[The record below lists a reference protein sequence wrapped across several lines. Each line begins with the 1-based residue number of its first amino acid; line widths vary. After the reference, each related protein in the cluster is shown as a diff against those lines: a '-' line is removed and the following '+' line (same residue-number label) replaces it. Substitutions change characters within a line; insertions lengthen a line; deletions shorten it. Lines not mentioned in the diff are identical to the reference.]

1 MDKIST
7 CEFDLTKL
15 KKYNNINS
23 INIIMPK
30 NEEKS
35 IEPYDKKECSQ
46 NNKNSSPQDNN
57 KHKKRRIIQSKIKP
71 ILKLNNTSSNI
82 SNHIHLN
89 SYTDQNIIIVNNTIQ
104 PHSTSKKKKIKK
116 EIYLKTDPQDEK
128 VPKDNRN
135 SKKHN
140 NQNKKEISKRIPCDS
155 RTTNVNMIRK
165 NIIKKNE
172 NNYNN
177 KTIKISIKKDKINK
191 PILKKNDNGSFDTIY
206 IGGEKS
212 IKNKNNSY
220 YTYNPFNVVQKYNQN
235 NNIKAYI
242 SHELDNAKHINVTK
256 LTKLNM
262 PSKKKFIVF
271 SSTNTPREK
280 ATKNIGFNKKMI
292 FNKYATITEI
302 NKKAKINKS
311 QNNKSNLDKKIS
323 INNNTLSNVKRKAI
337 RSEGNIKQRKIL
349 QQKQI
354 IESYQNKSN
363 NLNQKKSENINS
375 KDNVCILF

>member
-1 MDKIST
+1 
-7 CEFDLTKL
+7 
-15 KKYNNINS
+15 
-23 INIIMPK
+23 MPK

-140 NQNKKEISKRIPCDS
+140 NQNKKEISKRIPCDT
-155 RTTNVNMIRK
+155 RTSNVNTKRR

-191 PILKKNDNGSFDTIY
+191 PILKKSDNGSFDTIY

-220 YTYNPFNVVQKYNQN
+220 YTNNPFNTVSKYKQN
-235 NNIKAYI
+235 NNIKTHI
-242 SHELDNAKHINVTK
+242 SHDLDNAKHKNINK

-262 PSKKKFIVF
+262 LSKKKFIIF

-280 ATKNIGFNKKMI
+280 ISKSIGFNKKMI
-292 FNKYATITEI
+292 FNKYATITGS
-302 NKKAKINKS
+302 NKKTKINKS
-311 QNNKSNLDKKIS
+311 HNNKSNLNIK
-323 INNNTLSNVKRKAI
+323 INNINNTSSNLKRKI
-337 RSEGNIKQRKIL
+337 IKSEENTKHRKIL
-349 QQKQI
+349 QHKKN
-354 IESYQNKSN
+354 IEIYQNKSN
-363 NLNQKKSENINS
+363 NLNEKKDENINS
-375 KDNVCILF
+375 KDDVCFIF